1 MEIEIEEERLEAEI
15 KVNFFQKFYFFLGKL
30 FQWKIK
36 HSDTVN
42 FQELETKITVLNGL
56 TSTTTESI
64 RLKFNQE
71 TQFKREQRLQANI
84 VFAAQI

>member
-15 KVNFFQKFYFFLGKL
+15 KVNFL
-30 FQWKIK
+30 KIQY
-36 HSDTVN
+36 SDTVN